1 LSQFV
6 AASTFVAHKK
16 RRFER
21 SEKVIRA
28 IRQTR
33 RTLGLLRGNQN
44 DGSNGVIRAIRKA
57 ATSLALIV
65 MVAMGVRLAFAWD
78 QARKISPGVLGIV
91 PFQQET
97 GNIAYALAQ
106 GKGFSNVF
114 RTETG
119 PTAWLAPVYPLLVA
133 AMFKLFGTFTARAF
147 FAAVFLNILFS
158 AAACVPVFFAGKRL
172 GGLAVAA
179 GTAWLWAVFPSAVM
193 MPFEW
198 IWDTSLSALLA
209 ALILWATLELT
220 ESERWLD
227 WGVYGLLWGLALMT
241 NPALGALLPF
251 LLGWVVLR
259 GRGERRLRRK
269 RGALAVGVAA
279 LCCVPWTIRNYVA
292 FHQLIPLRSNF
303 PFELWLGN
311 NDIFDE
317 HARNGR
323 KSITRTE
330 EARRY
335 AQLGETAYM
344 SEKWQSATSFIQSHP
359 GLELR
364 LMGRKFAAF
373 WMGTVSP
380 VRNFRETDRNLIRG
394 ILFSSFLTAIGAL
407 LGVMVLRGG
416 RKKTAQRRTEG
427 RGGAE
432 KNGTEQKAE
441 QAGTVVWPLAVFP
454 LVFPCLYYVTHADL
468 RYRHPI
474 DPVVLLLAMVAVAG
488 VSGSAI
494 RNRGWWGR
502 DEKEWGNE
510 SERPRPTVHR
520 RSQAKLES

>member
-1 LSQFV
+1 M
-6 AASTFVAHKK
+6 
-16 RRFER
+16 
-21 SEKVIRA
+21 IRA
-28 IRQTR
+28 IRR
-33 RTLGLLRGNQN
+33 
-44 DGSNGVIRAIRKA
+44 A

-65 MVAMGVRLAFAWD
+65 IVAMGVRLAFAWD

-158 AAACVPVFFAGKRL
+158 AAACVPIFFAGKRI

-179 GTAWLWAVFPSAVM
+179 GAAWLWAVFPSAVM

-251 LLGWVVLR
+251 LSGWAVLR
-259 GRGERRLRRK
+259 GRGESSLRWK
-269 RGALAVGVAA
+269 RGALAIGVAA
-279 LCCVPWTIRNYVA
+279 LCCVPWTIRNCVA
-292 FHQLIPLRSNF
+292 FHRLIPLRSNF

-317 HARNGR
+317 HAGNGR
-323 KSITRTE
+323 KSITRAE

-344 SEKWQSATSFIQSHP
+344 AEKWRSATAFIASHP
-359 GLELR
+359 RLELR
-364 LMGRKFAAF
+364 LTGRKFVAF
-373 WMGTVSP
+373 WMGTESP
-380 VRNFRETDRNLIRG
+380 VKNFRETDSNLIRG
-394 ILFSSFLTAIGAL
+394 ILLSSFLTAIGTL
-407 LGVMVLRGG
+407 LGVIVLRRGQ
-416 RKKTAQRRTEG
+416 KKITQRRK
-427 RGGAE
+427 GGPE
-432 KNGTEQKAE
+432 SGTEEAGELTGKA
-441 QAGTVVWPLAVFP
+441 VWPLAVFP
-454 LVFPCLYYVTHADL
+454 VVFPCLYYVTHADL
-468 RYRHPI
+468 RYRHPL
-474 DPVVLLLAMVAVAG
+474 DPIVLLLATVAVAG
-488 VSGSAI
+488 VSRMAI
-494 RNRGWWGR
+494 RADGTGETQTSR
-502 DEKEWGNE
+502 
-510 SERPRPTVHR
+510 
-520 RSQAKLES
+520 